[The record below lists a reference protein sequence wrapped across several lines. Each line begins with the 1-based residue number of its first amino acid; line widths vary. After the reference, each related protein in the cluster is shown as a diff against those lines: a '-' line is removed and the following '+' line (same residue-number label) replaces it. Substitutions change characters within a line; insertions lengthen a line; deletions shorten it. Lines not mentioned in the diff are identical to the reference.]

1 MAKCRGC
8 GKEIIFVKTP
18 KGNFIP
24 CNPSRVIFSKPGE
37 GKTLVVKLN
46 GEVISCTIGAGDD
59 ITHAVGVGYI
69 PHWSTCKAASRF
81 RKKKEEGSP
90 LQGSLF

>member
-24 CNPSRVIFSKPGE
+24 CDPSRVIFSKPGE
-37 GKTLVVKLN
+37 GKTRVVKLN
-46 GEVISCTIGAGDD
+46 GEVISCTIGAGGD
-59 ITHAVGVGYI
+59 ISKAAGVGYI
-69 PHWSTCKAASRF
+69 PHWSTCEAASQF
-81 RKKKEEGSP
+81 RKKKEKP